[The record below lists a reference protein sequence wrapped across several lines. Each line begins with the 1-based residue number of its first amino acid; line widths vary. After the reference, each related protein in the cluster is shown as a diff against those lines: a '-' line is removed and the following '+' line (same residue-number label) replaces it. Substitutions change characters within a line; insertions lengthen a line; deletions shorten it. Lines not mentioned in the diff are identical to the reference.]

1 MGRGWRI
8 HRPSFESGYKELKK
22 NSSSIKIYGKM
33 TFWSKFIKYISPNFS
48 HENLR
53 VDNNSITK
61 RNARHIFE
69 ICTIYQKAGKIIFA
83 NKKDWYPSSYKSTY
97 WFETR
102 VFFKHDIA
110 INLTVMSAMQNVK
123 KKNIRIC
130 WLVPC
135 CRLSTAM

>member
-61 RNARHIFE
+61 RNARHILKYAPFTKKQE
-69 ICTIYQKAGKIIFA
+69 KKYLQTRKIDILRAINQHTDLKLEF
-83 NKKDWYPSSYKSTY
+83 
-97 WFETR
+97 
-102 VFFKHDIA
+102 FFKHDIA

-123 KKNIRIC
+123 KNIRIC